1 MATRR
6 GKKYTDTENKTTT
19 KTKKAS
25 MTTTKAPAK
34 KRLPSQSPLK
44 PVSKKSAKQKSRLNA
59 TFDTAKNLVS
69 VEMEP
74 SMENEE
80 QSEEESEESDNPEV
94 SSDEE
99 NERLR
104 DRYDA
109 FDADD
114 EPSLILLRGNDNN
127 DDIEDRFDK
136 KLNAAIAAIEGR
148 FDKKLNAAYRAL
160 DLKYQALNKVVNE
173 TERNNAAAVR
183 DLRDQLGQVTQSLND
198 LKASVE
204 TQQQV
209 QTQQARE
216 TTDEKPFAKCNTIDD
231 ALEVAKLLAR
241 SVKVCTKFVHSVLIG
256 GPILNIP
263 YYSLGQRNGVYE
275 NALTEFAEEFA
286 KTFFKDLVERS
297 DNKIGSKEFE
307 TFDDSEIAS
316 VVSNLGKSLVS
327 TCNEY
332 LGSTLKRATK
342 FCVAEAGT
350 LGFNERYVVKEKS
363 VMIVKRGNDKAPVLS
378 LDIVLEALKLDK
390 LQYQR
395 SANVSDVV
403 DVVNPFASDTVEATQ
418 NQEQVQEQSLRGYPT
433 QIQDSPIVKKL
444 IDCTVNAIEG
454 LPRFLFNP
462 ESESVCGAFASTCV
476 SEQLVQLY
484 GPSPTGKKSKLRFHK
499 SEGISA
505 VTMIRIKNVRN
516 KAKQVKEYFA
526 KSPLT
531 VHQVAFACSALAAA
545 FLDRGPDEEVF
556 TNEVGSVVKDY
567 LGIANDDNQHVAK
580 TLSTKFCAKV
590 YKDALALACLVAEHQ
605 TIGADGLLACKAG
618 CPFRIAKV
626 NSASTQERER
636 ERL

>member
-1 MATRR
+1 M
-6 GKKYTDTENKTTT
+6 
-19 KTKKAS
+19 
-25 MTTTKAPAK
+25 
-34 KRLPSQSPLK
+34 
-44 PVSKKSAKQKSRLNA
+44 SKLNA
-59 TFDTAKNLVS
+59 TFDTAKNQVS
-69 VEMEP
+69 VEMET

-80 QSEEESEESDNPEV
+80 ESEEESEESDDPEV

-104 DRYDA
+104 DRDDA

-114 EPSLILLRGNDNN
+114 EPSLVLPRGNDNN

-136 KLNAAIAAIEGR
+136 KLNT
-148 FDKKLNAAYRAL
+148 AYRAL
-160 DLKYQALNKVVNE
+160 ELKYQALNKVVNE
-173 TERNNAAAVR
+173 TVRNNAAAVR

-209 QTQQARE
+209 QAQQARK
-216 TTDEKPFAKCNTIDD
+216 TTDEKPFAKCNTIDE
-231 ALEVAKLLAR
+231 ALNVAKSLAR

-263 YYSLGQRNGVYE
+263 YYSLGQKNGVYE
-275 NALTEFAEEFA
+275 NALTEFAKEFA

-297 DNKIGSKEFE
+297 DNKIGSKEFK

-332 LGSTLKRATK
+332 LGSILKRATK

-363 VMIVKRGNDKAPVLS
+363 AMIVKRGENDKAPVLS

-418 NQEQVQEQSLRGYPT
+418 NQEQVQEQRLLGYPT

-444 IDCTVNAIEG
+444 IDGTVNAIEG

-462 ESESVCGAFASTCV
+462 ESASVCGAFASTCV

-484 GPSPTGKKSKLRFHK
+484 GPSPTGKESKLRFHK

-505 VTMIRIKNVRN
+505 VTMKRIKNVRN
-516 KAKQVKEYFA
+516 KAEQVKELFA
-526 KSPLT
+526 KAPLT

-567 LGIANDDNQHVAK
+567 LGIANDDNQHGAK

>member
-1 MATRR
+1 M
-6 GKKYTDTENKTTT
+6 
-19 KTKKAS
+19 
-25 MTTTKAPAK
+25 
-34 KRLPSQSPLK
+34 
-44 PVSKKSAKQKSRLNA
+44 SKLNA
-59 TFDTAKNLVS
+59 TFDTAKNQVS
-69 VEMEP
+69 VEMET

-80 QSEEESEESDNPEV
+80 ESEEESEESDDPEV

-104 DRYDA
+104 DRDDA

-114 EPSLILLRGNDNN
+114 EPSLVLPRGNDNN

-136 KLNAAIAAIEGR
+136 KL
-148 FDKKLNAAYRAL
+148 KAAYRAL
-160 DLKYQALNKVVNE
+160 ELKYQALNKVVNE
-173 TERNNAAAVR
+173 TVRNNAAAVR
-183 DLRDQLGQVTQSLND
+183 DLRDQLGQVTQSLNG

-209 QTQQARE
+209 QAQQARE
-216 TTDEKPFAKCNTIDD
+216 TTDEKPFAKCNTIDE
-231 ALEVAKLLAR
+231 ALKVAKQLVR

-263 YYSLGQRNGVYE
+263 YYSLGQKNGVYE

-297 DNKIGSKEFE
+297 DNKIGSKEFK

-332 LGSTLKRATK
+332 LGSILKRATK

-363 VMIVKRGNDKAPVLS
+363 AMIVKRGENDKAPVLS
-378 LDIVLEALKLDK
+378 RDIVLEALKLDK

-418 NQEQVQEQSLRGYPT
+418 NQEQVQEQRLLGYPT

-444 IDCTVNAIEG
+444 IDGTVNAIEG

-462 ESESVCGAFASTCV
+462 ESASVCGAFASTCV

-484 GPSPTGKKSKLRFHK
+484 GPSPTGKESKLRFHK

-505 VTMIRIKNVRN
+505 VTMSRIKNVRN
-516 KAKQVKEYFA
+516 KAEQVKEFFA
-526 KSPLT
+526 KVPLT

>member
-6 GKKYTDTENKTTT
+6 GKKYTENTTTT
-19 KTKKAS
+19 KASKKAS
-25 MTTTKAPAK
+25 TTTTKAPPK

-44 PVSKKSAKQKSRLNA
+44 AVSKKSAKQNTAAVRMSRLNA
-59 TFDTAKNLVS
+59 TFDTAKNQVS
-69 VEMEP
+69 VEMET

-80 QSEEESEESDNPEV
+80 ESEEESEESDDPEV

-104 DRYDA
+104 DRDDA

-114 EPSLILLRGNDNN
+114 EPSLVLPRGNDNN

-136 KLNAAIAAIEGR
+136 KL
-148 FDKKLNAAYRAL
+148 KAAYRAL
-160 DLKYQALNKVVNE
+160 ELKYQALNKVVNE
-173 TERNNAAAVR
+173 TVRNNAAAVR

-209 QTQQARE
+209 QAQQARK
-216 TTDEKPFAKCNTIDD
+216 TTDEKPFAKCNTIDE
-231 ALEVAKLLAR
+231 ALKVAKQLVR

-263 YYSLGQRNGVYE
+263 YYSLGQKNGVYE
-275 NALTEFAEEFA
+275 NALTKFAEEFA

-297 DNKIGSKEFE
+297 DNKIGSKEFK

-332 LGSTLKRATK
+332 LGSILKRATK

-363 VMIVKRGNDKAPVLS
+363 AMIVKRGENDKAPVLS

-418 NQEQVQEQSLRGYPT
+418 NQEQVQEQRLLGYPT

-444 IDCTVNAIEG
+444 IEGAVNLIEG

-462 ESESVCGAFASTCV
+462 ESASVCGAFASTCV

-484 GPSPTGKKSKLRFHK
+484 GPSPTGKESKLRFHK

-505 VTMIRIKNVRN
+505 VTMKRIKNVRN
-516 KAKQVKEYFA
+516 KAEQVKEHFA
-526 KSPLT
+526 KAPLT